1 MKQAWQT
8 LQYMV
13 LIVESGPRSRV
24 QRNRATEADQ
34 LMVHVR
40 NELSIQVKVGRDTVL
55 LRRFFL
61 WLRSE
66 QWEHGDR

>member
-24 QRNRATEADQ
+24 QRSRATEADQ
-34 LMVHVR
+34 LMFHVR

-55 LRRFFL
+55 LRPFFL